1 MGTKYDLLKV
11 VTIAGTVF
19 SVYNAYTDHLVL
31 GDILIVATIAIAIVA
46 VAKDFGK
53 TKKAKEEKPQE
64 KNELQKNITNT
75 IKEIINEELAE
86 A

>member
-19 SVYNAYTDHLVL
+19 SIYNAYTDHLVL

-46 VAKDFGK
+46 LAKDLGK
-53 TKKAKEEKPQE
+53 TKNANEEKTRE
-64 KNELQKNITNT
+64 KNELQKNIANK
-75 IKEIINEELAE
+75 IREIINEEFAE